1 MTFWQTDKAS
11 QWLDLGP
18 IKKLKNSF
26 NLHIIVKK
34 IQPRTQ
40 WLQCITA
47 IPVSPPCITA
57 DRLIHHQMYGFS
69 FNAFAKVSQSQLSTN
84 YLQTFLPLTLT
95 FNFNSIL
102 IMLRHTGE
110 VGAQNFFRQ
119 KKWQFFH
126 QKWFIVSKLLKTVDS
141 FFILMNITS
150 IPLNKK
156 IDIFKNSS
164 PLCIEFIKAIL
175 FSQVRF
181 TTSYLGTTIVF
192 WSKRCPKVFSNIT
205 YF

>member
-1 MTFWQTDKAS
+1 M
-11 QWLDLGP
+11 DLGP

-102 IMLRHTGE
+102 IMLS
-110 VGAQNFFRQ
+110 FRGNDTYRQ
-119 KKWQFFH
+119 EFCTTH
-126 QKWFIVSKLLKTVDS
+126 ILKTN
-141 FFILMNITS
+141 FY
-150 IPLNKK
+150 K
-156 IDIFKNSS
+156 IQAKHVLKCQTKNR
-164 PLCIEFIKAIL
+164 P
-175 FSQVRF
+175 F
-181 TTSYLGTTIVF
+181 T
-192 WSKRCPKVFSNIT
+192 K
-205 YF
+205 